1 MSYALLAVFI
11 LLVLAYCFLMWKS
24 RDLLR
29 WYAITAGIVSLILAI
44 VFLLPTA
51 AVLKSRSSW
60 HKVKE
65 DLEAQLARLQSEQ
78 ESLKNGDPATG
89 GGADQLQ
96 ENFNRFALEAGR
108 RWDGL
113 RMQANNPAGI
123 TLERVAPAAEL
134 PPGMAAEDP
143 AATPD
148 PNAAAAANP
157 NDPAAAAAAG
167 AATPGT
173 PAAPA
178 VPAAPGTP
186 PAPGTPVPP
195 GTPAAAPPA
204 GVATTPAGA
213 PGAAPAAAP
222 LPLIPVGLVVYGF
235 AETVTPLLP
244 TAVPTFY
251 LGEFRVKSSSPTQVV
266 LEPTG
271 RLEGPQLQAI
281 TSGNAQNWSLYE
293 LLPLDSHDVFIAA
306 GSEPAD
312 DAIFGRPDDNMLRQ
326 LMGQSITEPTMNKYL
341 RDGGRAQQDDPPPSR
356 WTKIEFTQAH
366 KIAVDSPEQRGALDG
381 GFFDGSG
388 QAVDS
393 RLQRGGDD
401 GSVAFNPGDQ
411 LILKEE
417 AASALIEG
425 GVAKLVDNY
434 YVRPLNDYRLVLR
447 RLRLR
452 LEELAIRKS
461 QLEIE
466 QKVLDD
472 AIAATVKMLAS
483 NQESKLKLEK
493 DLAQI
498 QVERSAIDKYNATV
512 KEQLTN
518 TRSTLSGLY
527 RENLGIRQQLDEISR
542 GIEASLP
549 R

>member
-11 LLVLAYCFLMWKS
+11 LLVLAFCFLMWKS

-29 WYAITAGIVSLILAI
+29 WYAITSGIVSLILAI

-51 AVLKSRSSW
+51 AVLKSRSAW

-143 AATPD
+143 AAAPG

-157 NDPAAAAAAG
+157 ADPATAAAAG
-167 AATPGT
+167 AATPG
-173 PAAPA
+173 A
-178 VPAAPGTP
+178 
-186 PAPGTPVPP
+186 
-195 GTPAAAPPA
+195 PAAAPPA

-244 TAVPTFY
+244 AAVPTFF

-281 TSGNAQNWSLYE
+281 TSGNAQNWTLYE

-411 LILKEE
+411 LVLKEE
-417 AASALIEG
+417 AASALIDG